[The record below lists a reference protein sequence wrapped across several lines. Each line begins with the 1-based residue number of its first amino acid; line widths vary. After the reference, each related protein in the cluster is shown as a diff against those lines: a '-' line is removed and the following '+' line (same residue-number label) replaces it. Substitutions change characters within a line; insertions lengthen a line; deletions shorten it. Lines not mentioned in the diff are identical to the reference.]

1 MNNTIQYKGYVGSVE
16 FSEED
21 GIFYGKVMGIRSLIS
36 YEGESAKELLDDF
49 HGAIDDYLETCKA
62 EGKEPEVAFKGSFN
76 IRLSPDLH
84 KKLFIYTTA
93 HQMSMNKYIEDTL
106 KDSPAARVV
115 VQPSVPPIHM
125 AEWDFLCLTTRRLC
139 LFRSQYKHG
148 RLFFLL

>member
-62 EGKEPEVAFKGSFN
+62 EGKQPEIAFKGSFN

-93 HQMSMNKYIEDTL
+93 HQISMNKYIEDTL
-106 KDSPAARVV
+106 SFNQASHPV
-115 VQPSVPPIHM
+115 
-125 AEWDFLCLTTRRLC
+125 TRLSGIFYAHHQTIV
-139 LFRSQYKHG
+139 LISFTI
-148 RLFFLL
+148 